1 MYNKLWLQLTLI
13 NVLKKGKRNLIHI
26 NHKNQRINTNTE
38 KNYQQTEKCFYA
50 LNQFSKDKKVNKSI
64 EVEILYQTQTKG
76 GTIMHAKKSRIVK
89 DFQLNYL
96 SPVLLVLGCG
106 CVNIVVN

>member
-64 EVEILYQTQTKG
+64 EVEIFISNPNKRG
-76 GTIMHAKKSRIVK
+76 DNHACKEIK
-89 DFQLNYL
+89 DSERFPIKLPL
-96 SPVLLVLGCG
+96 SSFTRSWVWLCKYCG
-106 CVNIVVN
+106 